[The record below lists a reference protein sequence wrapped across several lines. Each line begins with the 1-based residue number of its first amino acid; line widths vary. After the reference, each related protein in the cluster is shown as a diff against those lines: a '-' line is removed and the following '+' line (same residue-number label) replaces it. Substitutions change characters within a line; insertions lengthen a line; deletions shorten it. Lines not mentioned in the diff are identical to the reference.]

1 MSLSLSPRTPDPLAV
16 VLDGL
21 AGDRALLR
29 EAARTGA
36 VFNFTGGR
44 NVHAVRGR
52 VYTDIR
58 DVPGAV
64 FERAGQ
70 AYVEDGA
77 QSHFATANTPRI
89 TAEGLVIEPERQNC
103 ARGSGLAD
111 NPAYWPSSTQQNGLT
126 LTRTGAGVENGLPYA
141 DIRFQGTA
149 TASFVDTAYVSAQ
162 SRTQAGAGDTF
173 TASLYARPVSG
184 SEAGVTGLRVGVI
197 EEDANLV
204 FTGGG
209 YSPVT
214 ALTGRQRLVATRTM
228 QTGPNVRC
236 AIILSVSPGATV
248 DVTYRIS
255 GLQLEA
261 GTGASTPLPAQ
272 TTARTAP
279 AESLVF
285 NALDA
290 LGFPD
295 TADTPFTVLSV
306 WRHVASRSPYPWVW
320 SLHDGP
326 AEELGVFV
334 DAASGRVWDK
344 VTTAGVVQGT
354 IGGVPMT
361 PLMHTTTRYAPDDRA
376 FFVNGA
382 EAGIDTTIT
391 LPRPN
396 RLQLGGNGSV
406 GACWRLQMWAML
418 PEGVSNTDL
427 SHPSV

>member
-1 MSLSLSPRTPDPLAV
+1 MSLSLSPRTQAPLAC

-21 AGDRALLR
+21 TGLEGDRALLQ

-36 VFNFTGGR
+36 LFNFTGGR

-52 VYTDIR
+52 IYSDIR

-64 FERAGQ
+64 FERAGP

-77 QSHFATANTPRI
+77 QSSFAAADTPRI
-89 TAEGLVIEPERQNC
+89 TGDGLVIEPERQNFAC
-103 ARGSGLAD
+103 GSGLTD
-111 NPAYWPSSTQQNGLT
+111 TSAYWPSSTQQNGLS
-126 LTRTGAGVENGLPYA
+126 LTRTGTGTENGLPYA

-162 SRTQAGAGDTF
+162 SRTPAAAAGDRF
-173 TASLYARPVSG
+173 TASLYARLISG

-214 ALTGRQRLVATRTM
+214 ALTGRQRLVATRTI

-236 AIILSVSPGATV
+236 AIILSLSPGATI
-248 DVTYRIS
+248 DVTYRLS

-261 GTGASTPLPAQ
+261 GDGASTPLPAH

-285 NALDA
+285 NALGA

-295 TADTPFTVLSV
+295 TADTPFTILSV
-306 WRHVASRSPYPWVW
+306 WRHMASRSAYPWVW

-326 AEELGVFV
+326 SEELGVFV
-334 DAASGRVWDK
+334 DAASGQVWDK
-344 VTTAGVVQGT
+344 VTAAGVVQGA

-361 PLMHTTTRYAPDDRA
+361 PLMRTATRYAPDDRV

-382 EAGIDTTIT
+382 QAGIDSSVT
-391 LPRPN
+391 LPRPT

-406 GACWRLQMWAML
+406 GACWRLQMWAIL
-418 PEGVSNTDL
+418 PGG
-427 SHPSV
+427 